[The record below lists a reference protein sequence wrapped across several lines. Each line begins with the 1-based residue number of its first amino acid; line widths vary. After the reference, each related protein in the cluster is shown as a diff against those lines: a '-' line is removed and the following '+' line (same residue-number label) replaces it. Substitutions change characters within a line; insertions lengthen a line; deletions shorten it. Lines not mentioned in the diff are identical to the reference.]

1 MTTTITIKD
10 KAVNATYQNVTGLT
24 GGAGVDAVFDVVKT
38 NGVYTASLDSLAA
51 SAGSGY
57 VAGDTIT
64 ILGSAL
70 GGVNGTNNLIL
81 TVATVGTAG
90 KIATFGAVGTGRVGD
105 GTVDVAVDVTGTTG
119 IDTYTL
125 NGASSEYTITK
136 AADKIT
142 AVSTVATNVTFTL
155 ADHERVVFDNKGIDL
170 FKFDETNFKDEVAA
184 LKLID
189 NFVSEFDELKVI
201 YKPKIYDKII
211 SFYSEKPIEV
221 HGYASRDAD
230 PSAII
235 TGGYSPCNGFGD
247 GTRGQYNQCLSQAR
261 ANKIADML
269 KKRLPFLNF
278 VGVGHGE
285 TDKFNGVGWTPQKT
299 RINNKDTAL
308 NRRFQVFLPTY
319 ELKNIPKDEV
329 FNVQTPK

>member
-10 KAVNATYQNVTGLT
+10 KPVNATYQNVTGLT
-24 GGAGVDAVFDVVKT
+24 GGAGIDAVFDVVKT

-70 GGVNGTNNLIL
+70 GGVNVTNNLIL

-125 NGASSEYTITK
+125 NGASTDFTITK

-155 ADHERVVFDNKGIDL
+155 ADHERVVFDNKGIA
-170 FKFDETNFKDEVAA
+170 FDATGRAGDVYALLAAA
-184 LKLID
+184 LGTADVTNAYKGIGIHLAD
-189 NFVSEFDELKVI
+189 AGWTNKELATALLATDTYKTDAGGVSNETFIKHV
-201 YKPKIYDKII
+201 YKN
-211 SFYSEKPIEV
+211 V
-221 HGYASRDAD
+221 
-230 PSAII
+230 
-235 TGGYSPCNGFGD
+235 FGTD
-247 GTRGQYNQCLSQAR
+247 VTLAQVNEYTTWMTSSNLSQADVLV
-261 ANKIADML
+261 AASELSAFETTIGLVGLATTGIEYT
-269 KKRLPFLNF
+269 PF
-278 VGVGHGE
+278 V
-285 TDKFNGVGWTPQKT
+285 
-299 RINNKDTAL
+299 A
-308 NRRFQVFLPTY
+308 
-319 ELKNIPKDEV
+319 
-329 FNVQTPK
+329 